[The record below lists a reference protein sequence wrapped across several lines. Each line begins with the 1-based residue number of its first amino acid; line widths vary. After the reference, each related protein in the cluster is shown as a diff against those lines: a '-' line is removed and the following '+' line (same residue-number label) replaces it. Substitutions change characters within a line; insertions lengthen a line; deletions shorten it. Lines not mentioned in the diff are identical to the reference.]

1 MINKHSRSR
10 GVKWQQDLSS
20 VTIDFELKQTSIE
33 KIGVTIGTVFA
44 RVVCTEKSY
53 VKVVDLFDAV
63 VCDSSLN
70 KVEYS
75 NDVGPV

>member
-20 VTIDFELKQTSIE
+20 VTIEFELKQTSIE
-33 KIGVTIGTVFA
+33 KIGVTIGNVFA
-44 RVVCTEKSY
+44 RVVCADKSY
-53 VKVVDLFDAV
+53 VKVVDLFDCV
-63 VCDSSLN
+63 VFDSSLN

-75 NDVGPV
+75 NDVLFV